1 MRYLYMC
8 AIEVCVM
15 IDERERKG
23 SSTEREREREK
34 IVWPKF

>member
-1 MRYLYMC
+1 MC
-8 AIEVCVM
+8 AVEVCVM